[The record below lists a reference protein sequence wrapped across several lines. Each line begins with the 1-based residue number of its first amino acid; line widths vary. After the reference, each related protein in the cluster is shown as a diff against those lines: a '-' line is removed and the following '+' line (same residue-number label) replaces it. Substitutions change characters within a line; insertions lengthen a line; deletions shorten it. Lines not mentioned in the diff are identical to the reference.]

1 MKTLLISAVVAL
13 SVLLAGNPSLAAT
26 AADNV
31 QVLTHSGPVT
41 TSIPLPDP
49 THIPI
54 VFGKDIKWKGGE
66 GESRLFGDPN
76 KPGIYG
82 VLIKWL
88 PGHNSKPH
96 FHSTDRYIYVVSG
109 TWWVSASTTYDK
121 GKMYPVPA
129 GSFVTDIANTVHWDG
144 AKESTGPCLL
154 LLVGE
159 GPMHTTQL
167 VQKDPQRP
175 VFSGPGKQ
183 P

>member
-1 MKTLLISAVVAL
+1 MKAPPKGTLAVLMSCLLVNSA
-13 SVLLAGNPSLAAT
+13 LAAGIANNT
-26 AADNV
+26 D
-31 QVLTHSGPVT
+31 VLTHSGPVT

-54 VFGKDIKWKGGE
+54 VFGKDIKWKNGE
-66 GESRLFGDPN
+66 GESLLFGNPDR
-76 KPGIYG
+76 PGIYG

-88 PGHNSKPH
+88 PGHNSRPH

-109 TWWVSASTTYDK
+109 TWWVSSSTTYDK
-121 GKMYPVPA
+121 SKMYPIPA

-159 GPMHTTQL
+159 GPMHTTPLEQ
-167 VQKDPQRP
+167 VDPKSP
-175 VFSGPGKQ
+175 VFTMPGK
-183 P
+183 

>member
-1 MKTLLISAVVAL
+1 MKPSLKSAVAATL
-13 SVLLAGNPSLAAT
+13 IFPFSAGSALAAT
-26 AADNV
+26 AIDNTEA
-31 QVLTHSGPVT
+31 LTHSAPIT
-41 TSIPLPDP
+41 TAIPMPDP

-54 VFGKDIKWKGGE
+54 VFGKDIKWKNGE

-88 PGHNSKPH
+88 PGHNSRPH

-109 TWWVSASTTYDK
+109 TWWVSSSTTYDK
-121 GKMYPVPA
+121 SKMYPVPA

-144 AKESTGPCLL
+144 AKESTGPCIL

-167 VQKDPQRP
+167 LQTDPKSP
-175 VFSGPGKQ
+175 VFTLPGK
-183 P
+183 

>member
-1 MKTLLISAVVAL
+1 MKPTLTTGMTAVL
-13 SVLLAGNPSLAAT
+13 FLLLCTTGLPAG
-26 AADNV
+26 AADNTEA
-31 QVLTHSGPVT
+31 LTRSGPIT

-54 VFGKDIKWKGGE
+54 VFGKDITWKNGE
-66 GESRLFGDPN
+66 GEARLFGDPN

-109 TWWVSASTTYDK
+109 TWWVSSSTTYDK
-121 GKMYPVPA
+121 SRMYPIPA

-144 AKESTGPCLL
+144 AKDSTGPCIL

-159 GPMHTTQL
+159 GPMHTTPL
-167 VQKDPQRP
+167 VQTNPDNPN
-175 VFSGPGKQ
+175 FTLPGK
-183 P
+183 